1 MQAGDRN
8 TFFEDRKLG
17 TTVEGGEP
25 AESLLAAARRRP
37 TDDLEDRAAL
47 SVSEEKVFGQ
57 DPLATEFFTTLME
70 SLILAQDECWRHA

>member
-17 TTVEGGEP
+17 
-25 AESLLAAARRRP
+25 
-37 TDDLEDRAAL
+37 RAAL
-47 SVSEEKVFGQ
+47 SVSEKKVFGQ